1 MYTNTQRRIKRNY
14 VEGDVALVLP
24 QYNILATVSSHQTYV
39 IGGGVHVVVRSHSSV
54 EPDELG
60 RRVISVNVAKTNAE
74 RLSYICHGDDA
85 YKLLTTRWYMEV
97 DPQSNQYPVI
107 VNYLQGIGFD
117 VDRLDHN
124 DRFIANTY
132 AGMGLNKIVVSVQKI
147 PEKTE
152 LHTLDVDIEPR
163 PAVTG
168 IRLIDDAKR
177 EREAEM
183 TRLLMESFELT
194 QELNA
199 IQRKI
204 RENTDRVAELSLTV

>member
-1 MYTNTQRRIKRNY
+1 MYTNRQRRIKRNY

-24 QYNILATVSSHQTYV
+24 QYNIHTTISNNQTYV
-39 IGGGVHVVVRSHSSV
+39 VGGGLHVVVRSHSSV

-60 RRVISVNVAKTNAE
+60 RRVISVDDANAHAE

-107 VNYLQGIGFD
+107 ANYLQGIGFD
-117 VDRLDHN
+117 VDRLNHN
-124 DRFIANTY
+124 DRFIGNTY
-132 AGMGLNKIVVSVQKI
+132 TGMGLHSILVSVQKI

-152 LHTLDVDIEPR
+152 LHTLEVDIEPR
-163 PAVTG
+163 PAVTS